1 MTKEE
6 RRRLTNH
13 NTGAI
18 KPASH
23 PSLLRLAIGARV
35 ALTKNQDYKVGTYN
49 GVCGTLVALEYPE
62 GTHSEDMRRT
72 HTQVMNGRTP
82 PVPAALVRFDSIDHK
97 GIDHP
102 EAHTC
107 DEALGGYV
115 VPILPEIVTVKVDGE
130 CFDRLQLPLVLL
142 RATTIH
148 KAQGRTEETVV
159 YAPEKPF
166 GSGQPYVAP
175 VARQADQGH
184 LHHHARRPRRH

>member
-1 MTKEE
+1 M
-6 RRRLTNH
+6 
-13 NTGAI
+13 
-18 KPASH
+18 
-23 PSLLRLAIGARV
+23 

-115 VPILPEIVTVKVDGE
+115 VPILPEIVTVKGRRRV
-130 CFDRLQLPLVLL
+130 FRSTSTSA
-142 RATTIH
+142 RALGSHDDTQ
-148 KAQGRTEETVV
+148 AQGRT
-159 YAPEKPF
+159 
-166 GSGQPYVAP
+166 
-175 VARQADQGH
+175 
-184 LHHHARRPRRH
+184 

>member
-1 MTKEE
+1 MELQNECESKTGHVWASHFRKTTPDGSTLDGRRTGLSKEE

-107 DEALGGYV
+107 DEALGANV
-115 VPILPEIVTVKVDGE
+115 VPPVPINCALLFYNSGCGFETY
-130 CFDRLQLPLVLL
+130 PL
-142 RATTIH
+142 
-148 KAQGRTEETVV
+148 
-159 YAPEKPF
+159 
-166 GSGQPYVAP
+166 S
-175 VARQADQGH
+175 
-184 LHHHARRPRRH
+184 